1 MATRRLDVELVQRGL
16 APTRSQARQFVRD
29 GFVCV
34 DGRLVDRPGRTVSV
48 DAYLEVNAVAV
59 QYVGRGGRKLA
70 AALDHFGLDP
80 QGFCLADVGAGTG
93 GFTDALL
100 QRGASRVVAI
110 DVGHGQLA
118 LGLRVDR
125 RVEVCEDTDVRRIAE
140 MDPPI
145 DAVVA
150 DLAFI
155 RLCDVLSSIV
165 RIAPKARWMVV
176 LFKPQ
181 FELPGKSVPPSGVVR
196 EARQREAALGDF
208 RSWLAETGFVE
219 VASFPSP
226 VPGVGGN
233 RETFVQLGPPW
244 PAPN

>member
-1 MATRRLDVELVQRGL
+1 
-16 APTRSQARQFVRD
+16 VRD
-29 GFVCV
+29 DFVYV
-34 DGRLVDRPGRTVSV
+34 DGRLADRPGRTVSV
-48 DAYLEVNAVAV
+48 DADIKVDPAAV

-70 AALDHFGLDP
+70 AALDRFGLDP
-80 QGFCLADVGAGTG
+80 QGFRLADVGSGLG
-93 GFTDALL
+93 GFTDVLI
-100 QRGASRVVAI
+100 QRGASRVIAI

-118 LGLRVDR
+118 PGLRADW

-140 MDPPI
+140 IEPPI

-155 RLCDVLSSIV
+155 RLRDVLSSLV
-165 RIAPKARWMVV
+165 RIAPEARWMVV

-196 EARQREAALGDF
+196 DNRQREAALGDF

-219 VASFPSP
+219 VASFLSP

-233 RETFVQLGPPW
+233 RETFVELAPPW